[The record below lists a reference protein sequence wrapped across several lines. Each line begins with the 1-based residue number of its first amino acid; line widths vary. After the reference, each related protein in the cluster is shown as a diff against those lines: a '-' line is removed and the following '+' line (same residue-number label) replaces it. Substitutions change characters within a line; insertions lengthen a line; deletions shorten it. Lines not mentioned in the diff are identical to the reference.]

1 MSIKRWRVLQ
11 HDDSAAAK
19 FAEETGIP
27 RLLAVLLQTRGIADG
42 AAAED
47 FFSGEPALS
56 DPFAMADMEKA
67 VERINR
73 AVDNFEKIAVY
84 GDYDADG
91 VTATAMLYS
100 YLEACGADVTYYIP
114 EREGEGYGLNM
125 GAIDTLHGRE
135 VRLIV
140 TVDNGISSVEE
151 VAYAGSLGIDTVVT
165 DHHRPREVLP
175 GACAVV
181 DPCRSDCR
189 CPYRDFA
196 GVGVAFKLIM
206 ALEGPDCDPAPLLD
220 NYADLVAIGTIG
232 DVVPL
237 TGENRSLVKAGL
249 ALMRRTDRLGLRALM
264 EQAGLDGAKLT
275 SESVAFG
282 VVPRINATGRI
293 GSPDR
298 AVRLLVSESPEE
310 AGELVAEIC
319 GDNDCRRQI
328 ESEVYR
334 EALEKLEREPKLLL
348 DRVLV
353 VSGENWHHGVIGIV
367 SSRLTE
373 RFGKP
378 SVVISRTGD
387 EAKGSG
393 RSVEG
398 FSLFEAVCSCSDLLT
413 KFGGHPMAAGLS
425 LPAENVAA
433 FRERINRYAAS
444 LSGPMPVPVRAVDCL
459 LEPREL
465 TLEIPELARS
475 MEPFGTGNPSPVFGL
490 FGVTVSEIT
499 PVGGGGHLRV
509 GVKKGNVTVR
519 CMKFRT
525 TLEEF
530 CYRAGDTVDL
540 AVSLEAREYNGR
552 NTLSVVIRDMRPS
565 GADEEEIISGL
576 ALYEKF
582 RRGETLTEREALL
595 LTPSRMDFASV
606 YRTLRSERVFRGTPE
621 ALYCRLPDP
630 APAFGKLPVALGV
643 LAEHGLI
650 RLQKTMDTYDISLVQ
665 TQGKVDL
672 FRSRILSGL
681 NRFIKDG
688 ETDGMAA
695 ENL

>member
-1 MSIKRWRVLQ
+1 MSIKRWRVLR
-11 HDDSAAAK
+11 HDDTAAEK
-19 FAEETGIP
+19 FAEEAGIP
-27 RLLAVLLQTRGIADG
+27 KLLAVLLQTRGIEDET
-42 AAAED
+42 AANG
-47 FFSGEPALS
+47 FFSGEPELS
-56 DPFAMADMEKA
+56 DPFAIADMDKA
-67 VERINR
+67 AERIGR
-73 AVDNFEKIAVY
+73 AIEGFEKIAVY

-100 YLEACGADVTYYIP
+100 YLETCGADVMYYIP
-114 EREGEGYGLNM
+114 EREGEGYGLNVQ
-125 GAIDTLHGRE
+125 AVDTLHKQG

-140 TVDNGISSVEE
+140 TVDNGVSSVEE
-151 VAYAGSLGIDTVVT
+151 IAYANSLGIDTVVT
-165 DHHRPREVLP
+165 DHHRTREILP
-175 GACAVV
+175 AACAVV
-181 DPCRSDCR
+181 DPCRPGCR
-189 CPYRDFA
+189 CPYKDFA
-196 GVGVAFKLIM
+196 GVGVAFKLIT
-206 ALEGPDCDPAPLLD
+206 ALEGPDCDPIPLLD
-220 NYADLVAIGTIG
+220 NYADLVAVGTIG

-237 TGENRSLVKAGL
+237 TGENRRLVKAGL
-249 ALMRRTDRLGLRALM
+249 ALMRRTDRVGLRALM
-264 EQAGLDGAKLT
+264 EQAGLDGTKLT
-275 SESVAFG
+275 SESVAYG
-282 VVPRINATGRI
+282 IVPRINATGRI

-328 ESEVYR
+328 ESEVLK

-367 SSRLTE
+367 SARLTE

-378 SVVISRTGD
+378 SVVISVTGN

-398 FSLFEAVCSCSDLLT
+398 FSLFEAVCFCSDLLT

-425 LPAENVAA
+425 LPSENVSA

-444 LSGPMPVPVRAVDCL
+444 LEGPMPVPVRPVDCL
-459 LEPREL
+459 LEPADL
-465 TLEIPELARS
+465 TLEIPKLMHT
-475 MEPFGTGNPSPVFGL
+475 MEPFGTGNPSPAFGL
-490 FGVTVSEIT
+490 FGMVISEIT
-499 PVGGGGHLRV
+499 PVGGGNHLRV
-509 GVKKGNVTVR
+509 SVKKENGTVR

-530 CYRAGDTVDL
+530 PYREGDTVDL

-552 NTLSVVIRDMRPS
+552 STLSIVIRDMRPS
-565 GADEEEIISGL
+565 GEDEEEIISGF

-582 RRGETLTEREALL
+582 MRGETLSEREALL
-595 LTPSRMDFASV
+595 LTPSRVDFAAV
-606 YRTLRSERVFRGTPE
+606 YRTLRLEREFHGPLE
-621 ALYCRLPDP
+621 SLYSRLPVP
-630 APAFGKLPVALGV
+630 APPFGKLPVALAV

-650 RLQKTMDTYDISLVQ
+650 HLTKTTDTYTISLVQ
-665 TQGKVDL
+665 TRGKVDL
-672 FRSRILSGL
+672 FRSRILSDL
-681 NRFIKDG
+681 NRFVKDG
-688 ETDGMAA
+688 ETDGVAA

>member
-1 MSIKRWRVLQ
+1 MKRWRVLR

-19 FAEETGIP
+19 FAETAGIP
-27 RLLAVLLQTRGIADG
+27 HLLAVLLQTRGITDAD
-42 AAAED
+42 AANA
-47 FFSGEPALS
+47 FFSGEPVLS
-56 DPFAMADMEKA
+56 DPFAMPDMEKA
-67 VERINR
+67 VERIGR
-73 AVDNFEKIAVY
+73 AVDHFEKIAVY

-100 YLEACGADVTYYIP
+100 YLETCGADVLYYIP
-114 EREGEGYGLNM
+114 QREGEGYGLNRN
-125 GAIDTLHGRE
+125 AVDTLHGQG

-151 VAYAGSLGIDTVVT
+151 IAYAGSLGMDTVVT

-175 GACAVV
+175 PACAVV
-181 DPCRSDCR
+181 DACRTDCD

-196 GVGVAFKLIM
+196 GVGVAFKLIT
-206 ALEGPDCDPAPLLD
+206 ALEGKDCDSGPLLD
-220 NYADLVAIGTIG
+220 NYADLVAVGTIG

-237 TGENRSLVKAGL
+237 TGENRRLVKYGL
-249 ALMRRTDRLGLRALM
+249 SLMRRTDRVGLKALM
-264 EQAGLDGAKLT
+264 EQAGLEGEKLT

-282 VVPRINATGRI
+282 IVPRINATGRI

-298 AVRLLVSESPEE
+298 AVRLLISESPEE
-310 AGELVAEIC
+310 AGELVGEIC

-328 ESEVYR
+328 ESEVLQ
-334 EALEKLEREPKLLL
+334 EALDTLEQEPKLLL

-367 SSRLTE
+367 SARLTE

-378 SVVISRTGD
+378 SFVISRTGG

-398 FSLFEAVCSCSDLLT
+398 FSLFDAVCSCSDLLT

-425 LPAENVAA
+425 LPADRIDA
-433 FRERINRYAAS
+433 FREQINRYAAS
-444 LSGPMPVPVRAVDCL
+444 LPGPMPLPIRTVDCL

-465 TLEIPELARS
+465 TMDIPDTARLL
-475 MEPFGTGNPSPVFGL
+475 EPFGTGNPSPVFGL

-499 PVGGGGHLRV
+499 PVGGGKHLRV
-509 GVKKGNVTVR
+509 SVRKDGCTVR

-530 CYRAGDTVDL
+530 AYRVGDAVDL

-552 NTLSVVIRDMRPS
+552 RTLSIVIRDMRPS
-565 GADEEEIISGL
+565 GEDEEAVVSGCT
-576 ALYEKF
+576 LYEKF
-582 RRGETLTEREALL
+582 RRGEPLTEREAEL
-595 LTPSRMDFASV
+595 LTPDRSDFASV
-606 YRTLRSERVFRGTPE
+606 YRTLRAERMFHGTLRS
-621 ALYCRLPDP
+621 LYFRLPPP

-650 RLQKTMDTYDISLVQ
+650 RLSQAADTYDISLVQ
-665 TQGKVDL
+665 TEGKTDL

-681 NRFIKDG
+681 NRFRKDG
-688 ETDGMAA
+688 EADGMAA
-695 ENL
+695 ENV

>member
-1 MSIKRWRVLQ
+1 MSIKRWRVLP
-11 HDDSAAAK
+11 HDPTAAAK
-19 FAEETGIP
+19 FAEEAGIP
-27 RLLAVLLQTRGIADG
+27 PLLAVLLQTRGITGDAEADAFLNG
-42 AAAED
+42 WRE
-47 FFSGEPALS
+47 FS
-56 DPFAMADMEKA
+56 DPLAMKDMDRA
-67 VERINR
+67 VERIGR
-73 AVDNFEKIAVY
+73 AIDGFEKIAVY

-100 YLEACGADVTYYIP
+100 YLETCGADVMYYIP

-125 GAIDTLHGRE
+125 GAVNTLHGQG

-151 VAYAGSLGIDTVVT
+151 VAYANSLGIDTVVT

-175 GACAVV
+175 AACAVV
-181 DPCRSDCR
+181 DPCRTDCT

-206 ALEGPDCDPAPLLD
+206 ALEGPDCDPEPLLD
-220 NYADLVAIGTIG
+220 NYADLAAIGTIG
-232 DVVPL
+232 DVVPI
-237 TGENRSLVKAGL
+237 TGENRSLVKAGI

-264 EQAGLDGAKLT
+264 EQAGLDGTKLT
-275 SESVAFG
+275 SERVAFG
-282 VVPRINATGRI
+282 IVPRINATGRI

-310 AGELVAEIC
+310 AGELVSEIC

-328 ESEVYR
+328 ESEVYK
-334 EALEKLEREPKLLL
+334 EAIEKLEAEPKLLL
-348 DRVLV
+348 DHVLV

-367 SSRLTE
+367 SARLTE

-378 SVVISRTGD
+378 SMVISVTEG

-398 FSLFEAVCSCSDLLT
+398 FSLFDAVCSCADLLT

-433 FRERINRYAAS
+433 FRERINRFAAS
-444 LSGPMPVPVRAVDCL
+444 LPGPMPVPVRTVDCL

-465 TLEIPELARS
+465 TLDIPEAVRML
-475 MEPFGTGNPSPVFGL
+475 EPFGTGNPSPVFGL

-499 PVGGGGHLRV
+499 PVGGGAHLRIS
-509 GVKKGNVTVR
+509 VKKDGCTVR

-530 CYRAGDTVDL
+530 RYRKGDTVDL
-540 AVSLEAREYNGR
+540 AVGVEAREYNGR

-565 GADEEEIISGL
+565 GQDEEAILSGL

-582 RRGETLTEREALL
+582 RRGESLTQREARL
-595 LTPSRMDFASV
+595 LTPDRGDFAAV
-606 YRTLRSERVFRGTPE
+606 YRTLRAEGVFHGSPESLFSRIPGSE
-621 ALYCRLPDP
+621 
-630 APAFGKLPVALGV
+630 PAFGKLPVALAV

-650 RLQKTMDTYDISLVQ
+650 RLKKTADTYEISLVQ
-665 TQGKVDL
+665 TQGKADL

-681 NRFIKDG
+681 RSLVKDG
-688 ETDGMAA
+688 EADGVAA
-695 ENL
+695 ENI